1 MGSGEMT
8 TMNTTD
14 LPNFPARKR
23 LSLLAELRPVVVVDT
38 REQTPLVFSRLDSKV
53 ATLTTGDYSF
63 VGGEEH
69 LAIERKSVPDFVAC
83 CMGNNRERFF
93 RELHRMRGF
102 AFRRLLIV
110 GTRHEI
116 ELGQYRSS
124 IKPRSV
130 LATLSTI
137 EARFDVPVVF
147 APTPAQAAWQVEEW
161 VWWYARE
168 AILNANKLLPSR
180 NSNNPSSERP

>member
-1 MGSGEMT
+1 MMA
-8 TMNTTD
+8 MNND
-14 LPNFPARKR
+14 ALLPNYPARKR
-23 LSLLAELRPVVVVDT
+23 LSLLANLRPVVVVDT
-38 REQTPLVFSRLDSKV
+38 REQTPLTFTRLDAKV

-83 CMGNNRERFF
+83 CMGNNRDRFF

-110 GTRHEI
+110 GTHHEI
-116 ELGQYRSS
+116 ESGQYRSA

-168 AILNANKLLPSR
+168 IIINANQLLPSR
-180 NSNNPSSERP
+180 KS

>member
-1 MGSGEMT
+1 MGTSKMT
-8 TMNTTD
+8 TMNTPA
-14 LPNFPARKR
+14 LSNYPARKR
-23 LSLLAELRPVVVVDT
+23 LSMLADLSPVVVVDT
-38 REQTPLVFSRLDSKV
+38 REQTPLVFSRLESKV
-53 ATLTTGDYSF
+53 ATLATGDYSF
-63 VGGEEH
+63 TGGEDH
-69 LAIERKSVPDFVAC
+69 LAIERKSIPVLVAC
-83 CMGNNRERFF
+83 CMGSNRERFF

-124 IKPRSV
+124 IRPRSV

-147 APTPAQAAWQVEEW
+147 HPDPQEAAWQVEEW
-161 VWWYARE
+161 IWWYSRE
-168 AILNANKLLPSR
+168 IILNANHLLPSR
-180 NSNNPSSERP
+180 SR